1 MLPRGAAQGCCL
13 LLIGARDTSP
23 VCNVGSLADE
33 GDRGWDGRFEAV
45 WVQGGMGWGQQAVHW
60 GNMWKQKT
68 GEREMGGT
76 QGVVFRQIR
85 ELIHSQWDSGTR
97 EGLECGRWW
106 EGGRV
111 GGCTQG
117 WLAQS
122 LPQAL
127 PHPGQS
133 LTQPP
138 APRASLFL
146 HWQYWLELLLH
157 LGAAAHPPSP
167 APGVAGTTPPGAKL
181 PALDGGCFPGCL
193 HQTCS
198 LLVSANRIDRPFA
211 TSTNPTAG
219 LGKHISPPSCSSEAE
234 LANPFQRP
242 GVRTRPRGRAA
253 ARAHSCRALPSPA
266 AAGRWRRG

>member
-1 MLPRGAAQGCCL
+1 MGRAARAAQGCCP

-60 GNMWKQKT
+60 AELWKQKT
-68 GEREMGGT
+68 GERGTGGT

-97 EGLECGRWW
+97 EGLERGRWW

-111 GGCTQG
+111 HSRLAGTKSSPGTSSPRAELYPAPSPPGFTVSALAVLVRATAPPRGCST
-117 WLAQS
+117 
-122 LPQAL
+122 P
-127 PHPGQS
+127 
-133 LTQPP
+133 TQPC
-138 APRASLFL
+138 
-146 HWQYWLELLLH
+146 
-157 LGAAAHPPSP
+157 
-167 APGVAGTTPPGAKL
+167 PGGGWHNPPGAKL

-219 LGKHISPPSCSSEAE
+219 LGKHIPPTP
-234 LANPFQRP
+234 LQ
-242 GVRTRPRGRAA
+242 RGRA
-253 ARAHSCRALPSPA
+253 RKPLPAP
-266 AAGRWRRG
+266 RR